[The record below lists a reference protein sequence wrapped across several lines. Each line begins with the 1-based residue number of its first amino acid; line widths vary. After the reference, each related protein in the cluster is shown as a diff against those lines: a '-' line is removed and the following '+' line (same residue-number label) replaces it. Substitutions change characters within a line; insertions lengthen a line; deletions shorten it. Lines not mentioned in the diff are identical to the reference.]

1 MAEESNRKSSQ
12 EEQYYDS
19 DSYNCRGSSEVY
31 ILYHAEGER
40 ASLSLKRLTIV
51 QI

>member
-31 ILYHAEGER
+31 ILYHAESE
-40 ASLSLKRLTIV
+40 SDETMNDLPDPLKG
-51 QI
+51 